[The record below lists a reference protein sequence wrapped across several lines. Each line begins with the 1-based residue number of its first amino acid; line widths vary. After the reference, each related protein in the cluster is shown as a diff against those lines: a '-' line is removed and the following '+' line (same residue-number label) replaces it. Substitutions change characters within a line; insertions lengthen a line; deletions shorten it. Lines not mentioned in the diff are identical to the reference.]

1 MTREEKSRVIE
12 DLTAQLAGTNVVY
25 LADISGLNA
34 ETTSNL
40 RRACFKAGIQLA
52 VVKNTLLE
60 KAMDASTNDYGDL
73 PSILKGN
80 TSILIAENG
89 NAPAKII
96 KEFRKKSDKPLLKG
110 AFIHHAVFIGDNQ
123 LDALIALK
131 SKDEVI
137 GEIIGLLQSPAKNV
151 VSALKSSGGKLAGI
165 LKTLS
170 EKLYFTNYLKTIE
183 KMADLK
189 QFADQLVNLTV
200 KEVNELATILKDEY
214 GIEPAAAAVVAGPA
228 AGGSGDAPAAE
239 EQTEFTVVLKEAGA
253 SKLAVVKAVKELTG
267 LGLKEAKDLVD
278 AAPSNIKEGVTKDE
292 AEGLKKSLEEA
303 GAVVEL
309 K

>member
-25 LADISGLNA
+25 IADISGLNA

-40 RRACFKAGIQLA
+40 RRACFKAGIELA

-60 KAMDASTNDYGDL
+60 KAMEASDNDYGDL
-73 PSILKGN
+73 SSVLKGN

-96 KEFRKKSDKPLLKG
+96 KEFRKKSDKPVLKG
-110 AFIHHAVFIGDNQ
+110 AYIHQAVFIGDNQ

-170 EKLYFTNYLKTIE
+170 EK
-183 KMADLK
+183 
-189 QFADQLVNLTV
+189 
-200 KEVNELATILKDEY
+200 
-214 GIEPAAAAVVAGPA
+214 
-228 AGGSGDAPAAE
+228 
-239 EQTEFTVVLKEAGA
+239 
-253 SKLAVVKAVKELTG
+253 
-267 LGLKEAKDLVD
+267 
-278 AAPSNIKEGVTKDE
+278 
-292 AEGLKKSLEEA
+292 
-303 GAVVEL
+303 
-309 K
+309 